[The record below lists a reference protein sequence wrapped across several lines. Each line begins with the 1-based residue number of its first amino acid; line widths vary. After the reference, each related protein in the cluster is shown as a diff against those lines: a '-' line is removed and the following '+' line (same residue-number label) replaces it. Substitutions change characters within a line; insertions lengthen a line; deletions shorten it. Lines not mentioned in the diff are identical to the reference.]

1 VAMRIGILPKAK
13 AAIYCSIDY
22 EELKRKK
29 AAIRA
34 T

>member
-13 AAIYCSIDY
+13 AAIYCSIEY
-22 EELKRKK
+22 EKLKRKK